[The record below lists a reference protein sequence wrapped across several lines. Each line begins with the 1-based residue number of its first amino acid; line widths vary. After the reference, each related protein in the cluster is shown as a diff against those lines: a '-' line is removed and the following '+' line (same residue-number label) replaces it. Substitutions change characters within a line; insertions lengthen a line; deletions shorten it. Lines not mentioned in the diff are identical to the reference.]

1 MSPNIKAPLKTVSFL
16 HDGSTEVADIEDK
29 VVLKF
34 PNSNIP
40 LLTLPIHNALFIVG
54 LFLYGLPK
62 DPRGILRK
70 NLVTYIV
77 VQLSYGYLVTI
88 ACSNKKKKDRQED
101 NRALLIAASMA
112 ISLLLSL
119 PVFIA
124 LVLFGAP
131 LIEYLEETYLLGLY
145 LSLLAIYPLLIQFK
159 CNYETLV
166 HFFGNENALRVVSQN
181 HVAMSSVGYAVGT
194 WIGVIPLPLDW
205 DRDWQRWPITLL
217 TGGMVGSFL
226 GSLIPL
232 FLDGCRRLTSQPRSK
247 KELKTS
253 AND

>member
-1 MSPNIKAPLKTVSFL
+1 MSPNIKAPLKTVTFL
-16 HDGSTEVADIEDK
+16 HDGSTEVVNIEDK

-40 LLTLPIHNALFIVG
+40 LLTLPIHNGFFIVG
-54 LFLYGLPK
+54 LFLYGLQQDPK
-62 DPRGILRK
+62 GILRK

-77 VQLSYGYLVTI
+77 IQFSYGYLITI
-88 ACSNKKKKDRQED
+88 ACSNKKKKDRLED
-101 NRALLIAASMA
+101 NRGLLIGASMA

-119 PVFIA
+119 PVFIT
-124 LVLFGAP
+124 LILFGAP
-131 LIEYLEETYLLGLY
+131 LIEYVEETYLLGLY
-145 LSLLAIYPLLIQFK
+145 LSLLAIYPLLVQFK

-166 HFFGNENALRVVSQN
+166 NFFGNGNALEVVSQN
-181 HVAMSSVGYAVGT
+181 HVTMSSVGYAVGT

-205 DRDWQRWPITLL
+205 DRDWQKWPITLL

-232 FLDGCRRLTSQPRSK
+232 FLDCYRRFTCQPKGK
-247 KELKTS
+247 KEL
-253 AND
+253 